1 VSDKIKT
8 QVLVVGGGPGG
19 YVAAIRAGQ
28 LGLDTTLVE
37 ADRLGG
43 TCLIR
48 GCIPSKAMIHTAS
61 KFAELQQLAAAPHA
75 GLTIKSAPGFDAAA
89 AVRWKDGIVDKLSSG
104 VAGLLKKAKVR
115 VVTGHARFIDA
126 KTCVV
131 PGQDGGAPVEI
142 TAEHVI
148 LATGSVAAGL
158 PQLPWG
164 EDVISSTEALSLVE
178 LPKRLVVVG
187 AGYIGLEMGIAFAKL
202 GVEVR
207 FVEALDRILPTYDR
221 ALVRPVEQWLKK
233 RGIEVLLKT
242 KAQDVVRVN
251 GELRVSVQ
259 TGDAAPVDLACDKL
273 LVAVGRRP
281 NTQGWGLEQMALTM
295 NGPFVKVDGQ
305 CRTAMRNVWAIG
317 DLVGEPMLAHKASA
331 QGEMVAE
338 IIAGR
343 RRSFDPVAIPAV
355 CFTEPEI
362 VAVGLSPDD
371 AKAQGLDVVTGQF
384 PFAANGRA
392 LTMDAGADGGF
403 VRVTARADNH
413 LVLGIHAVGAHVSDL
428 SGEFVHALEMGARL
442 EDIAHTIHVHP
453 TLTETLPEAAL
464 GALGHAIHI

>member
-1 VSDKIKT
+1 MSEKITT

-48 GCIPSKAMIHTAS
+48 GCIPSKALIQVAG
-61 KFAELQQLAAAPHA
+61 KFAELQQLASTPHA
-75 GLTIKSAPGFDAAA
+75 GIALKSAPTFDLPA
-89 AVRWKDGIVDKLSSG
+89 AVQWKDGIVDKLSSG

-115 VVTGHARFIDA
+115 VIAGHAKFIDA
-126 KTCVV
+126 KTCTVQS
-131 PGQDGGAPVEI
+131 GDSPVEI
-142 TAEHVI
+142 AAEHVI
-148 LATGSVAAGL
+148 LATGSVVAGL

-164 EDVISSTEALSLVE
+164 DGVISSAEALSLAE
-178 LPKRLVVVG
+178 LPARLVVVG

-207 FVEALDRILPTYDR
+207 FVEALDRILPSYDR

-233 RGIEVLLKT
+233 RGIEVLLNT
-242 KAQDVVRVN
+242 RAQDVRRIDGGLCVT
-251 GELRVSVQ
+251 VQ
-259 TGDAAPVDLACDKL
+259 TGDAKPRDLACDKL

-281 NTQGWGLEQMALTM
+281 NTQGWGIEQMALTM
-295 NGPFVKVDGQ
+295 NGPFVKVDVQ

-338 IIAGR
+338 LIAGK

-371 AKAQGLDVVTGQF
+371 AKAQGIDVVTGQF

-403 VRVTARADNH
+403 VRVTARTDDH

-428 SGEFVHALEMGARL
+428 SGEFAHALEMGARL
-442 EDIAHTIHVHP
+442 EDIAHTIHAHP